1 MPFDGMDGAT
11 RKEKKMPEYVS
22 LERFKQMVGQDNGTT
37 DWITIDQERINLFA
51 DVTEDL
57 QWIHVDVEKAKSGPF
72 GKTIAHGFLTLSLLS
87 NFSYAAKYR
96 PEGCKMSVN
105 YGLNKV
111 RFLSPV
117 PVGSRVRSHMVIS
130 ALEEKGPNQLL
141 VTTTHTIEIEG
152 QAKPACVAEQIGL
165 IYF

>member
-1 MPFDGMDGAT
+1 
-11 RKEKKMPEYVS
+11 MPEYVS

-37 DWITIDQERINLFA
+37 EWVTITQEKINLFA
-51 DVTEDL
+51 DVTEDW
-57 QWIHVDVEKAKSGPF
+57 QWIHVDEEKAKSGPF

-87 NFSYAAKYR
+87 SFSYAAKYV
-96 PEGCKMSVN
+96 PEGIKMSVN

-130 ALEEKGPNQLL
+130 AVEEKGPNQVLM
-141 VTTTHTIEIEG
+141 TTTHTVEIEG
-152 QAKPACVAEQIGL
+152 QAKPACIAEALGL
-165 IYF
+165 MYF

>member
-1 MPFDGMDGAT
+1 
-11 RKEKKMPEYVS
+11 MPEYVS

-51 DVTEDL
+51 DVTEDW
-57 QWIHVDVEKAKSGPF
+57 QWIHVDVEKAKDGPF

-96 PEGCKMSVN
+96 PEGSKMSVN

-111 RFLSPV
+111 RFISPV

-152 QAKPACVAEQIGL
+152 QARPACVAEQIGL
-165 IYF
+165 LYF